1 MGIKPE
7 FPQRSVTPERLD
19 SSVSGSRLTKA
30 FPPLLVI
37 VALGI
42 LVLVVIFLPRPQFH
56 IDQVEFLTTA
66 CDPASHSYQVTAAMT
81 IRNAG
86 SVGGQASVQLFVDG
100 QMLETGQYFI
110 GAHETIQRGLTA
122 TIADCQWHRFT
133 VALYIPP
140 QSGS

>member
-1 MGIKPE
+1 MNAKPE
-7 FPQRSVTPERLD
+7 FPHRAILRKSPDL
-19 SSVSGSRLTKA
+19 SGQASRLSQA
-30 FPPLLVI
+30 FPPILVI
-37 VALGI
+37 AALGI
-42 LVLVVIFLPRPQFH
+42 LVLVVIFLPGPQFH